1 MCELE
6 FKGRKL
12 YNNIMQCPFC
22 KENRDR
28 VVDSREVNEG
38 RMIRRRREC
47 LECQRRFTTYER
59 IEEMPY
65 LVIKKDGRRE
75 EFDRQKL
82 LGGVLKACEKRPVEI
97 DKIESLVDDIIA
109 KLYEVAEREIP
120 SMDIG
125 EIVMERLKILDSV
138 AYVRF
143 ASVYREFKDVDEF
156 MQELQTLVRRKKK

>member
-1 MCELE
+1 
-6 FKGRKL
+6 
-12 YNNIMQCPFC
+12 MQCPFC
-22 KENRDR
+22 KENKDK

-47 LECQRRFTTYER
+47 LECHRRFTTYER

-75 EFDRQKL
+75 EFDRKKL
-82 LGGVLKACEKRPVEI
+82 LGGILRACEKRPVEI
-97 DKIESLVDDIIA
+97 DKIEAIVDDIIG
-109 KLYEVAEREIP
+109 KLYEVIEREIP
-120 SMDIG
+120 SVDIG
-125 EIVMERLKILDSV
+125 EIVMDRLKTLDSV

-156 MQELQTLVRRKKK
+156 MQELQTLVRRRKK

>member
-1 MCELE
+1 M
-6 FKGRKL
+6 
-12 YNNIMQCPFC
+12 
-22 KENRDR
+22 
-28 VVDSREVNEG
+28 VDSREVNDG

-47 LECQRRFTTYER
+47 LECHRRFTTYER

-82 LGGVLKACEKRPVEI
+82 LGGILRACEKRPVQI
-97 DKIESLVDDIIA
+97 DKIEAVVDDIIGR
-109 KLYEVAEREIP
+109 LYEVIEREIP
-120 SMDIG
+120 SVDIG
-125 EIVMERLKILDSV
+125 EIVMERLKTLDSV

>member
-1 MCELE
+1 
-6 FKGRKL
+6 
-12 YNNIMQCPFC
+12 MQCPFC
-22 KENRDR
+22 KENKDK

-47 LECQRRFTTYER
+47 LECHRRFTTYER

-75 EFDRQKL
+75 EFDRKKL
-82 LGGVLKACEKRPVEI
+82 LGGILRACEKRPVEI
-97 DKIESLVDDIIA
+97 DKIEAVVDDIIGT
-109 KLYEVAEREIP
+109 LYDVNEREIP
-120 SMDIG
+120 SVDIG
-125 EIVMERLKILDSV
+125 EIVMKKLKTLDSV

>member
-1 MCELE
+1 
-6 FKGRKL
+6 
-12 YNNIMQCPFC
+12 MQCPFC
-22 KENRDR
+22 KENKDK

-47 LECQRRFTTYER
+47 LECHRRFTTYER

-75 EFDRQKL
+75 EFDRKKL
-82 LGGVLKACEKRPVEI
+82 LGGILRACEKRPVEI
-97 DKIESLVDDIIA
+97 DKIEAIVDDIIG
-109 KLYEVAEREIP
+109 KLYEVIEREIP
-120 SMDIG
+120 SVDIG
-125 EIVMERLKILDSV
+125 EIVMDRLKTLDSV

-156 MQELQTLVRRKKK
+156 MQELQTLVRRRNK